1 MERDIEGII
10 LFKLKIPKVFGN
22 EFDIG
27 GLKTC
32 VSIKT
37 MIKNALDKVG
47 SRENS
52 KFRIECF

>member
-1 MERDIEGII
+1 MIQTPSSTSV
-10 LFKLKIPKVFGN
+10 FKKL
-22 EFDIG
+22 DIG
-27 GLKTC
+27 GLKTS

-52 KFRIECF
+52 KFRIKCF